1 MHGDIKEQY
10 RRHRRSASSTGSN
23 RASQRTDKPIPQ
35 PSGLFARIQNLR
47 TAANTISSLSSLL
60 PFNAPQIA
68 PLPTSSTSDVNSAPG
83 GSSPRIDINVDV
95 HTRMHSEH
103 PGSLSYFMEENERQ
117 TYAIWAGSPH
127 PNRRRT
133 PTNPLVY
140 RNMDTQATEH
150 DEELL
155 QTAISLPDPTHTPLS
170 GYAITGPLDSHPRR
184 SRRTQQVSPTHVKRL
199 LSSFYEPSQAFDDH
213 TRPSAIKPDYV
224 NVPSLDPSPVLS
236 DTTPPLTPDS
246 FHDSGGSLPSVT
258 PRLRFQS
265 AFDEGGLGLAYEDNV
280 DLVDFEHS
288 YGIQNAVNHHRRAD
302 YTQDGIYAPALSR
315 SVQQGKKP
323 LYLTEDMNGRPET
336 ADNACDTEALT
347 DVVDGEE
354 WVGLKYTI
362 ELSTRERHRTQ
373 SQQPAIEGEHSK
385 SRASWAMLH
394 QEVTHPAMIE
404 EEFYHWR
411 QWHKFLEQHE
421 QRQKQRSISQR
432 HSYAVQ
438 QQNSQTASLDNEK
451 QVKEGAWWIIR
462 SKKERKRGLSCPT
475 RGKTFRRTVSSE
487 AHVEHGEKQDN
498 TPRPQSFGSDFTS
511 CSSAF
516 HVPFD

>member
-1 MHGDIKEQY
+1 MHGDIKEQH

-23 RASQRTDKPIPQ
+23 HASQRTDKPIPQ

-60 PFNAPQIA
+60 PFNAPQIS
-68 PLPTSSTSDVNSAPG
+68 PLPTPSTSDVNTVLG
-83 GSSPRIDINVDV
+83 GSPTRININVDV

-103 PGSLSYFMEENERQ
+103 PGSISYVMEENESQ

-133 PTNPLVY
+133 PTNTLLNV
-140 RNMDTQATEH
+140 DTQATEH
-150 DEELL
+150 DEEFL
-155 QTAISLPDPTHTPLS
+155 QTAASLPDPTHIPHS
-170 GYAITGPLDSHPRR
+170 EYATTKLLNSHPRR
-184 SRRTQQVSPTHVKRL
+184 SRRAQQVSPTHVKRL

-236 DTTPPLTPDS
+236 DRTPPLTPDS

-265 AFDEGGLGLAYEDNV
+265 AFDEEGLGLAFEDNA

-288 YGIQNAVNHHRRAD
+288 YRIQNAENHHRRAD
-302 YTQDGIYAPALSR
+302 FAQEDGIYAPALSR
-315 SVQQGKKP
+315 SVQQGKRP

-336 ADNACDTEALT
+336 AHNARDTA
-347 DVVDGEE
+347 DIVDGEE

-421 QRQKQRSISQR
+421 QREKQRNIGQR

-438 QQNSQTASLDNEK
+438 QQNSQTASQDNEK
-451 QVKEGAWWIIR
+451 QMKEGAWWILG
-462 SKKERKRGLSCPT
+462 SKKEHKRGLSCPT
-475 RGKTFRRTVSSE
+475 RGKSFGRTVSSE
-487 AHVEHGEKQDN
+487 ANMERNKT
-498 TPRPQSFGSDFTS
+498 TPSVRSLLGVYATYTHPGFSDS
-511 CSSAF
+511 R
-516 HVPFD
+516 